1 MPKIRK
7 SSTSP
12 SSKCSED
19 GPKEPVTA
27 LDVVDTTAY
36 IYFGSQTGT
45 AEAFAIQFGEEATEE
60 QIPNKVCDLADF
72 DPAVFSTHR
81 IVVLILATTGE
92 GDATDNAIKF
102 DKYINHKSTP
112 KDALSGV
119 HYCIFGLGDLNYI
132 QFNGMARRSD
142 AAMQRVGA
150 VKMLERGIGDDCQ
163 DIEED
168 FRKWIDTSGVFEKL
182 KKVAKE
188 LHAAPSPG
196 PAQSNGS
203 STMET
208 TKDSGYI
215 SAEHPNVDR
224 RSIDGDD
231 TLSKAIIKCC
241 KTKVVSVERMGSRAV
256 HIDVEI
262 PEGMKY
268 ATADT
273 IEVLPANSRGDVDYF
288 VRIFELSGKLDY
300 WIDFEPI
307 DGKCPF
313 PVPSTIREVLLYY
326 LDLRSPPSRQM
337 ISALARYDPA
347 LKEVVGLQKQ
357 MHSSG
362 VHLCLAEFFDLFRV
376 DTSAIS
382 FVEFAKICT
391 KQKLRSYTGATP
403 GTSGLAGICCSVLS
417 NALPSKFPSKFMHS
431 CRVTLLDRE
440 LGHINPRPQGQD
452 AYTGVASNYLCG
464 TVKAGDEIRL
474 NIRPSAFKLPD
485 PLPLGPIVMVCTGAG
500 IAPFRAMLS
509 ELSTSTRCHLVFG
522 CRTRDDILY
531 DTEIAACENIC
542 FHLALSREP
551 GVPRRHVQDILRSS
565 DTLRAALCDALNS
578 TETPGLVM
586 VCGQTVMCK
595 ELSVYMSSKSP
606 RESPDESSSSASFSS
621 TDSES
626 EDSALADLPRF
637 KIVVIGMPSAGKSC
651 LIHRFV
657 KDRFICDDAE
667 QHAVGV
673 TFMRKTVAIPP
684 GVRIMLKVWAISFE
698 EDLLSM
704 IPHVLHGASGAVIV
718 YDQSN
723 EVEGYTSVHEMLDLI
738 HTNEPSIPVAFAG
751 NKADL
756 CRQTADDGAA
766 VSRVFPSRRSRL
778 RVPFSAFHVLR
789 FLYSSS
795 NIDEPHLGILSYLGP
810 DR

>member
-19 GPKEPVTA
+19 GPKEAIVA
-27 LDVVDTTAY
+27 GDVVDTTTY

-132 QFNGMARRSD
+132 QLNGMARRSD

-188 LHAAPSPG
+188 LQAAPSPG
-196 PAQSNGS
+196 PAQSSGS

-215 SAEHPNVDR
+215 SAERPNVDR

-241 KTKVVSVERMGSRAV
+241 KTKVVSVEGMGSRAV

-273 IEVLPANSRGDVDYF
+273 IEVLPANLQEDVDYF
-288 VRIFELSGKLDY
+288 MRTFELSGKLDY

-307 DGKCPF
+307 DGN
-313 PVPSTIREVLLYY
+313 Y
-326 LDLRSPPSRQM
+326 LDLRSPPSRHM

-357 MHSSG
+357 MHSSCVRG
-362 VHLCLAEFFDLFRV
+362 GPYHSLYRSLMDGLWPLPVIRNADTVHLSLAEFFDLFRV
-376 DTSAIS
+376 DTSSIS

-391 KQKLRSYTGATP
+391 KQKLRSYTGANP
-403 GTSGLAGICCSVLS
+403 GISGPAGICCSVLS
-417 NALPSKFPSKFMHS
+417 NALPSKLPSKFMHS

-440 LGHINPRPQGQD
+440 LGHIKPRPQGAD

-474 NIRPSAFKLPD
+474 NIRPSTFKLPD

-500 IAPFRAMLS
+500 IAPFRAMVS

-531 DTEIAACENIC
+531 DTEVAACENIHL
-542 FHLALSREP
+542 HLALSREP
-551 GVPRRHVQDILRSS
+551 GVPKRHVQDILRSS

-595 ELSVYMSSKSP
+595 EVLATI
-606 RESPDESSSSASFSS
+606 RE
-621 TDSES
+621 
-626 EDSALADLPRF
+626 
-637 KIVVIGMPSAGKSC
+637 V
-651 LIHRFV
+651 
-657 KDRFICDDAE
+657 
-667 QHAVGV
+667 
-673 TFMRKTVAIPP
+673 
-684 GVRIMLKVWAISFE
+684 
-698 EDLLSM
+698 
-704 IPHVLHGASGAVIV
+704 
-718 YDQSN
+718 
-723 EVEGYTSVHEMLDLI
+723 
-738 HTNEPSIPVAFAG
+738 AG
-751 NKADL
+751 N
-756 CRQTADDGAA
+756 
-766 VSRVFPSRRSRL
+766 VSIEKLQKEHRIIVEF
-778 RVPFSAFHVLR
+778 F
-789 FLYSSS
+789 
-795 NIDEPHLGILSYLGP
+795 G
-810 DR
+810 